1 MVRARGERPC
11 VGLASLSRLRCCN
24 SQNRESDTMKRGLFE
39 PAAQAGGAEQPYRRG
54 NFSCAYEWLEGVEGV
69 DALLQVLD
77 ALSAADA
84 QHRYLC
90 TLDDIN
96 QCSYT
101 CGHAGQDDRLYL
113 EEPDDE
119 EEGGIDWDESAQEAA
134 WEQASL
140 QHRLAQLNNPDV
152 AQSWNQVCG
161 TLSTSATD
169 VKALLQANHEPD
181 ALLDEVV
188 YVQRIPVTS
197 DDLMIAAQPNGY
209 FSADWDTFQNHAII
223 RHLATQYGYRF
234 FGMGASWMGFVRPAP
249 PSADQCAR
257 LVADLKD
264 LYGRKREEVFA
275 HAGWAELQQLLQ
287 GQRLLML
294 GYVENMAESLGLEDE
309 D

>member
-1 MVRARGERPC
+1 
-11 VGLASLSRLRCCN
+11 
-24 SQNRESDTMKRGLFE
+24 MKRGFFVTAE
-39 PAAQAGGAEQPYRRG
+39 QDSSDEQPYRRG
-54 NFSCAYEWLEGVEGV
+54 NFSCVYEWLEGVDSV
-69 DALLQVLD
+69 LALVEELD
-77 ALSAADA
+77 ALRQADA

-90 TLDDIN
+90 TLDDIS

-113 EEPDDE
+113 EEPDDDDE
-119 EEGGIDWDESAQEAA
+119 SDIDWDDPAQEAA

-140 QHRLAQLNNPDV
+140 QHRVQQLGRPEL
-152 AQSWNQVCG
+152 AQSWDQVCG
-161 TLSTSATD
+161 TLSTSALD
-169 VKALLQANHEPD
+169 VKALLQANREPD

-188 YVQRIPVTS
+188 FVQRIPVTG

-223 RHLATQYGYRF
+223 RHLATQHGYRF

-249 PSADQCAR
+249 PSANQCAQ

-294 GYVENMAESLGLEDE
+294 GYVENMAESLGLDDE